1 MKVDAVVLAGA
12 PNTGQLQE
20 ADAAKWEAAIPIH
33 GKLMVNYVIEALQNS
48 SHVARVVV
56 VGPAEIQA
64 ELPPQATFVE
74 SGSSLQENVFLALD
88 HLEQK
93 NNVLLVTSDIP
104 MVHPEA
110 IDDFLERC
118 AELSGDVYYPLISQ
132 EANVQMYPESRRTYF
147 TLKEGCFTGG
157 NWLLASPEAINN
169 SLDDERGI
177 LAAEKP

>member
-74 SGSSLQENVFLALD
+74 SGSSLQENVFWPWIIWNRRTTCSWSPRIFPWCTQKPLTTSWALCGAVRGCI
-88 HLEQK
+88 L
-93 NNVLLVTSDIP
+93 
-104 MVHPEA
+104 
-110 IDDFLERC
+110 
-118 AELSGDVYYPLISQ
+118 PLISK
-132 EANVQMYPESRRTYF
+132 EANEQMYPESRRTYF
-147 TLKEGCFTGG
+147 TLKGLFYR
-157 NWLLASPEAINN
+157 WK
-169 SLDDERGI
+169 LDFGQ
-177 LAAEKP
+177 P